1 MKKFDWLVIG
11 FVLIFLALVV
21 RNKNMILSADTIGI
35 LIIFALISILL
46 INIIAIYGAV
56 IWEWL
61 RRKFTGL

>member
-61 RRKFTGL
+61 IRKFTGL